1 MKARMGILGVVFAML
16 AAAPAFAGSVTFNF
30 GGPDTALGATQSYT
44 SGGATITAYGFEC
57 SAATPSSTD
66 TLSNCTGT
74 NLFAKSD
81 GPSET
86 GLGLAGQGSNE
97 NEIGWDGPNADFV
110 LGLDVSALF
119 KLGATSM
126 TLSFGSVQPGE
137 AYAVLGYGLNPFLSG
152 DPFALTNTKAWVG
165 NDGSTDAQVFSSTFA
180 LNADDQFLVIVSPCG
195 ASTNIGPDGGC
206 GGNVVLGSLGSDV
219 PTPEPGT
226 LALFATGL
234 LALGFGMRRRF
245 AFQRR

>member
-1 MKARMGILGVVFAML
+1 MRARFGIPGLAMAMFA
-16 AAAPAFAGSVTFNF
+16 AVPAFAGSVTFNF
-30 GGPDTALGATQSYT
+30 GGPDTALGATQSYM

-57 SAATPSSTD
+57 SAISPSSTA

-74 NLFAKSD
+74 DLFAKND
-81 GPSET
+81 GPAET
-86 GLGLAGQGSNE
+86 GLGLAGQGSGE

-110 LGLDVSALF
+110 LGLDVSSLF

-137 AYAVLGYGLNPFLSG
+137 AYAVLGYGMNPFLSG

-180 LNADDQFLVIVSPCG
+180 LNADDEFLVIVSPCG
-195 ASTNIGPDGGC
+195 ASTNIDSEGGC
-206 GGNVVLGSLGSDV
+206 GGNVVLGSANSNLA
-219 PTPEPGT
+219 TPEPGT

-234 LALGFGMRRRF
+234 LALGLGMRRRF
-245 AFQRR
+245 AFQRQ

>member
-1 MKARMGILGVVFAML
+1 MRVRTGILGLVLAMFA
-16 AAAPAFAGSVTFNF
+16 AGPAFAGSVSFNF
-30 GGPDTALGATQSYT
+30 GGPDTALGTSQSYT

-66 TLSNCTGT
+66 TLSNCAAT

-81 GPSET
+81 GPTET
-86 GLGLAGQGSNE
+86 GLGLAGEGGGE

-119 KLGATSM
+119 KLGVTSM

-137 AYAVLGYGLNPFLSG
+137 DYAVLGYGSNPFLGGS
-152 DPFALTNTKAWVG
+152 FALTNTEAFNG
-165 NDGSTDAQVFSSTFA
+165 NSGSSNQVLSSTIS
-180 LNADDQFLVIVSPCG
+180 LNASDEFLVIVSPCAFSG
-195 ASTNIGPDGGC
+195 STTLPC
-206 GGNVVLGSLGSDV
+206 GSNVVLGSLTSE
-219 PTPEPGT
+219 TPEPGT

-245 AFQRR
+245 AFQQQ

>member
-1 MKARMGILGVVFAML
+1 MRVRMGILGVVLAMFA
-16 AAAPAFAGSVTFNF
+16 AGPAFAGTVTFNF
-30 GGPDTALGATQSYT
+30 GGPDSALGTSQGYT

-66 TLSNCTGT
+66 TLSNCAATD
-74 NLFAKSD
+74 LFAKSD
-81 GPSET
+81 GPNET
-86 GLGLAGQGSNE
+86 GLGLAGQGSGE

-126 TLSFGSVQPGE
+126 TLNFGSVQPGE
-137 AYAVLGYGLNPFLSG
+137 AFAVLGYGSNPFLSG
-152 DPFALTNTKAWVG
+152 NSFALTNTEAWVG
-165 NDGSTDAQVFSSTFA
+165 NDGSTNSQVFSSTFA
-180 LNADDQFLVIVSPCG
+180 LNAGDEFLVIVSPCG

-206 GGNVVLGSLGSDV
+206 GGNVLLGSLDTNL

-245 AFQRR
+245 AFQRQ

>member
-1 MKARMGILGVVFAML
+1 MKVKAGVLGLVLAMFA
-16 AAAPAFAGSVTFNF
+16 AGPAFAGSVNFNF
-30 GGPDTALGATQSYT
+30 GGPDTALGTSQSYM

-66 TLSNCTGT
+66 TLSNCAPTS
-74 NLFAKSD
+74 LFAKSD

-86 GLGLAGQGSNE
+86 GLGLAGQGGGQ

-137 AYAVLGYGLNPFLSG
+137 AYAVLGYGSNPFLSG
-152 DPFALTNTKAWVG
+152 DPFALSNTRAWVG
-165 NDGSTDAQVFSSTFA
+165 NDGSTNAEVFSSTFG
-180 LNADDQFLVIVSPCG
+180 LNADDEFLVIVSPCG

-206 GGNVVLGSLGSDV
+206 GGNVTLGSLDSEL

-245 AFQRR
+245 AFQRQ